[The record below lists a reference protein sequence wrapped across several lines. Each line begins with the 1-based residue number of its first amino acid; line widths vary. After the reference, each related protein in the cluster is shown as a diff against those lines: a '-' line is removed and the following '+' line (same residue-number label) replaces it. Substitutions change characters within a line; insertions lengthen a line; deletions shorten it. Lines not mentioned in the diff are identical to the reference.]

1 MSKNKN
7 ENAEEKQ
14 NDITLNVLRKLIKNG
29 NLSDDE
35 LGKISESLKDF
46 SLLVHQLISRN
57 EVHKK

>member
-7 ENAEEKQ
+7 ENVEAKQ
-14 NDITLNVLRKLIKNG
+14 NDIPLNVLRNLIKNG

-46 SLLVHQLISRN
+46 SLLVHKLISR
-57 EVHKK
+57 HQLH